1 MRRKKKQRE
10 DIFSHF
16 EGDTDVEEIDEEE
29 DEEEDEED
37 VCAQTEMAEPEY
49 FAEKKKVV
57 RQGPTSR
64 SHYASYDAQID
75 DFLPSNDEDIES
87 DDFCDSADDFLE
99 KKSELASGKKRRL
112 KKLKKRVW
120 YDPSR
125 ANPCEQFALKL
136 CFTDVYEFRVALR
149 NFHIAQLRN
158 YAFHRNAPS
167 RIIVTCTD
175 EGKAQD
181 CPFF

>member
-1 MRRKKKQRE
+1 MVEEEVVLVKKLKRQKKEREADPELVEILEKMRRQKMQRE

-16 EGDTDVEEIDEEE
+16 EGDTDVEEIYEE

-37 VCAQTEMAEPEY
+37 ECAQTEMAEPEY

-64 SHYASYDAQID
+64 SHYASDDEQMD
-75 DFLPSNDEDIES
+75 DFVPSNDEDIDS
-87 DDFCDSADDFLE
+87 DYFCDNADDFAE
-99 KKSELASGKKRRL
+99 KKLELASGKKRRL

-125 ANPCEQFALKL
+125 GEPM
-136 CFTDVYEFRVALR
+136 
-149 NFHIAQLRN
+149 
-158 YAFHRNAPS
+158 
-167 RIIVTCTD
+167 
-175 EGKAQD
+175 
-181 CPFF
+181 

>member
-1 MRRKKKQRE
+1 MQRE

-16 EGDTDVEEIDEEE
+16 EGDTDVEEIYEE

-37 VCAQTEMAEPEY
+37 ECAQTEMAEPEY

-64 SHYASYDAQID
+64 SHYASDDEQMD
-75 DFLPSNDEDIES
+75 DFVPSNDED
-87 DDFCDSADDFLE
+87 SADDFAENKL
-99 KKSELASGKKRRL
+99 ELASGKKRRL

-125 ANPCEQFALKL
+125 GEPM
-136 CFTDVYEFRVALR
+136 
-149 NFHIAQLRN
+149 
-158 YAFHRNAPS
+158 
-167 RIIVTCTD
+167 
-175 EGKAQD
+175 
-181 CPFF
+181 